1 MLKSIDLRHFG
12 HVLGSARARYT
23 MERNEKTERG
33 QVGIGTLIVFIA
45 MVLVAAIA
53 AGVLINTAG
62 FLQSQSEETGQQSSQ
77 QVTDRVQVISE
88 TGTNLGS
95 STVSKLELNL
105 KKAPGAGDIDVD
117 DATIQWIGPGGSAD
131 LTSSDWSLTGIS
143 GSTSVLSDSSDV
155 FRMDLDLATISAVN
169 ELSPGESATM
179 EITTA
184 SGGTTTVTIQVP
196 ESLSGDS
203 AVSL

>member
-1 MLKSIDLRHFG
+1 MDGTDQR
-12 HVLGSARARYT
+12 
-23 MERNEKTERG
+23 ERG

-77 QVTDRVQVISE
+77 QVTDRIQVISE
-88 TGTNLGS
+88 TGIVTS
-95 STVSKLELNL
+95 SKIADIELNI
-105 KKAPGAGDIDVD
+105 KKAPGAGDIDVS
-117 DATIQWIGPGGSAD
+117 DATIQYIGPSGA
-131 LTSSDWSLTGIS
+131 SDIVSGDTAWSLSAVS
-143 GSTSVLSDSSDV
+143 GSTSVLTSDSDV
-155 FRMDLDLATISAVN
+155 FTLTLDLDKSPISN
-169 ELSPGESATM
+169 ELSTGDSVDM

-184 SGGTTTVTIQVP
+184 SGGTTTVTITVP

-203 AVSL
+203 AVDL

>member
-1 MLKSIDLRHFG
+1 MDG
-12 HVLGSARARYT
+12 
-23 MERNEKTERG
+23 NEPTERG

-88 TGTNLGS
+88 TGIVESGK
-95 STVSKLELNL
+95 VGKIELNM

-117 DATIQWIGPGGSAD
+117 DATIQWIGPGGAAD
-131 LTSSDWSLTGIS
+131 ITSSSTAWSLSAVS
-143 GSTSVLSDSSDV
+143 GSTNVLTSDSDV
-155 FRMDLDLATISAVN
+155 FTLTLTLDSSPISRDLQTGDSVTMD
-169 ELSPGESATM
+169 
-179 EITTA
+179 ITTA
-184 SGGTTTVTIQVP
+184 SGGSTTVTVQVP
-196 ESLSGDS
+196 ESVSGDS

>member
-1 MLKSIDLRHFG
+1 MDRS
-12 HVLGSARARYT
+12 
-23 MERNEKTERG
+23 EPTERG

-88 TGTNLGS
+88 TGIVSGS
-95 STVSKLELNL
+95 DQIETIELNV
-105 KKAPGAGDIDVD
+105 KKAPGAGDIDLD
-117 DATIQWIGPGGSAD
+117 DATIQWIGPEGAAD
-131 LTSSDWSLTGIS
+131 LTNSDWSYTDIS
-143 GSTSVLSDSSDV
+143 GTSPVISSDSDV
-155 FRMDLDLATISAVN
+155 IQLEIDVSGINSDLD
-169 ELSPGESATM
+169 PGESVTM
-179 EITTA
+179 DITTA
-184 SGGTTTVTIQVP
+184 SGGSTSVTIQVP
-196 ESLSGDS
+196 ESLSSDT

>member
-1 MLKSIDLRHFG
+1 MDG
-12 HVLGSARARYT
+12 N
-23 MERNEKTERG
+23 ERTERG

-88 TGTNLGS
+88 TGIVESGQ
-95 STVSKLELNL
+95 VGEIELNI
-105 KKAPGAGDIDVD
+105 KKAPGAGDIDVSE
-117 DATIQWIGPGGSAD
+117 ATIQWIGPGGAAD
-131 LTSSDWSLTGIS
+131 VTSSENEWSLSKVS
-143 GSTSVLSDSSDV
+143 GSTSVLTSDSDV
-155 FRMDLDLATISAVN
+155 FTLTLDLDAGSAISGK
-169 ELSPGESATM
+169 LDTGESATM

-184 SGGTTTVTIQVP
+184 SGGSTTVTIQVP
-196 ESLSGDS
+196 ESVSGDS

>member
-1 MLKSIDLRHFG
+1 MDGNDR
-12 HVLGSARARYT
+12 
-23 MERNEKTERG
+23 TERG

-77 QVTDRVQVISE
+77 QVTDRIQVISE
-88 TGTNLGS
+88 TGIVSGS
-95 STVSKLELNL
+95 NIADIDLNL

-143 GSTSVLSDSSDV
+143 GSTSVLSSDSDV
-155 FRMDLDLATISAVN
+155 FKMTLDLDTISGVS
-169 ELSPGESATM
+169 ELSTGDSVDM

-184 SGGTTTVTIQVP
+184 SGGTTTVTIEVP